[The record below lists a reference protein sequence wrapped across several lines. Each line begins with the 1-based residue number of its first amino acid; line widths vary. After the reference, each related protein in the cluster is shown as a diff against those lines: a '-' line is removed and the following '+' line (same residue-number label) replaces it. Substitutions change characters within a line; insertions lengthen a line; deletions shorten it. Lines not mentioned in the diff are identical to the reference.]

1 MSVAMS
7 VSVPSAVVTISGLGI
22 SGPLAVVSVS
32 TAIAV
37 SVAVTSIAVSS
48 AVVAIAGLGISGPLA
63 VVAVV
68 SVGVGAG
75 VTVTVSV
82 SVAVTVVAV
91 PGLSGSSGVGIS
103 LSLRL
108 GISRPLAV
116 VSTVSAIPV
125 IASPVSSI
133 AIATAVVT
141 ISGLGRHHSEEGDGE
156 SDQKFHVLSSS
167 FSTGLPM

>member
-1 MSVAMS
+1 MS

-32 TAIAV
+32 TA
-37 SVAVTSIAVSS
+37 IAVSS

-75 VTVTVSV
+75 VTVTV
-82 SVAVTVVAV
+82 VAVA
-91 PGLSGSSGVGIS
+91 GLSGSSGLGIS
-103 LSLRL
+103 LSLGL

-116 VSTVSAIPV
+116 VS
-125 IASPVSSI
+125 SPVSSI

-141 ISGLGRHHSEEGDGE
+141 IAGLGRHHSEEGDG
-156 SDQKFHVLSSS
+156 
-167 FSTGLPM
+167 

>member
-1 MSVAMS
+1 MSVSVAMS
-7 VSVPSAVVTISGLGI
+7 VVTISGLSI

-63 VVAVV
+63 VVSVV
-68 SVGVGAG
+68 SVGVGAS
-75 VTVTVSV
+75 VTVVAV

-91 PGLSGSSGVGIS
+91 AGLSGSSGLGIS

-108 GISRPLAV
+108 GISSPLAV

-167 FSTGLPM
+167 FSTGLPMYSA

>member
-22 SGPLAVVSVS
+22 SGPLAVVSTVS
-32 TAIAV
+32 VSMAV
-37 SVAVTSIAVSS
+37 TVAVTSIAVSS

-63 VVAVV
+63 VVAV
-68 SVGVGAG
+68 GVGAG
-75 VTVTVSV
+75 VTVTVV

-91 PGLSGSSGVGIS
+91 AGLSGSSGLGIS

-133 AIATAVVT
+133 AIA
-141 ISGLGRHHSEEGDGE
+141 
-156 SDQKFHVLSSS
+156 
-167 FSTGLPM
+167 

>member
-7 VSVPSAVVTISGLGI
+7 VVTISGLGI

-63 VVAVV
+63 VVSA
-68 SVGVGAG
+68 
-75 VTVTVSV
+75 V
-82 SVAVTVVAV
+82 SVAVA
-91 PGLSGSSGVGIS
+91 GLSGSSGLGIS

-116 VSTVSAIPV
+116 VST
-125 IASPVSSI
+125 VSSI

-167 FSTGLPM
+167 FSTGLLLHSHSHGRSNHI

>member
-22 SGPLAVVSVS
+22 SGPLAVVSTVS
-32 TAIAV
+32 VSMAV
-37 SVAVTSIAVSS
+37 TVAVTSIAVSS

-68 SVGVGAG
+68 SV
-75 VTVTVSV
+75 
-82 SVAVTVVAV
+82 AVTVVAIA
-91 PGLSGSSGVGIS
+91 GLSGSSGLGIS

-156 SDQKFHVLSSS
+156 SDQKFCSQ
-167 FSTGLPM
+167 

>member
-1 MSVAMS
+1 MS

-22 SGPLAVVSVS
+22 SGPLAVVSTVS
-32 TAIAV
+32 VSMAV
-37 SVAVTSIAVSS
+37 TVAVTSIAVSS

-68 SVGVGAG
+68 SVGVRAG
-75 VTVTVSV
+75 VTVTV
-82 SVAVTVVAV
+82 VAVA
-91 PGLSGSSGVGIS
+91 GLSGSSGLGIS

-156 SDQKFHVLSSS
+156 SDQKFHVLSS
-167 FSTGLPM
+167 

>member
-7 VSVPSAVVTISGLGI
+7 VSVPSAVVAISGLGI

-32 TAIAV
+32 TAMAV

-91 PGLSGSSGVGIS
+91 TGLSGSSGLGLS
-103 LSLRL
+103 LSPRL

-116 VSTVSAIPV
+116 VSTVSAIV
-125 IASPVSSI
+125 ASPVSSI

>member
-22 SGPLAVVSVS
+22 SGPLAVVSTVS
-32 TAIAV
+32 VSMAV
-37 SVAVTSIAVSS
+37 TVAVTSIAVSS

-63 VVAVV
+63 VVAV
-68 SVGVGAG
+68 
-75 VTVTVSV
+75 

-91 PGLSGSSGVGIS
+91 PGLSGSSGLGIS

-167 FSTGLPM
+167 FSTGLPC

>member
-7 VSVPSAVVTISGLGI
+7 VSVPSAVVAISGLGI

-63 VVAVV
+63 VVAV
-68 SVGVGAG
+68 A
-75 VTVTVSV
+75 
-82 SVAVTVVAV
+82 
-91 PGLSGSSGVGIS
+91 GLSGSSGLGIS

-116 VSTVSAIPV
+116 VSTVSAIV
-125 IASPVSSI
+125 ASPVSSI

>member
-1 MSVAMS
+1 MS

-75 VTVTVSV
+75 VTGGSV

-91 PGLSGSSGVGIS
+91 AGLSGSSGLGIS
-103 LSLRL
+103 LSLGL
-108 GISRPLAV
+108 SISRPLAVV

-125 IASPVSSI
+125 IASPVSS
-133 AIATAVVT
+133 IATAVVT

>member
-1 MSVAMS
+1 MSVSVAMS
-7 VSVPSAVVTISGLGI
+7 VVTISGLGI

-48 AVVAIAGLGISGPLA
+48 AIVAIAGLGISGPLA

-75 VTVTVSV
+75 VTVVAVT
-82 SVAVTVVAV
+82 VAVTVVAV
-91 PGLSGSSGVGIS
+91 PGLSGSSGLGIS

-116 VSTVSAIPV
+116 VSTVSAIV
-125 IASPVSSI
+125 ASPVSSI

-141 ISGLGRHHSEEGDGE
+141 IAGLGRHHSEEGDGE

-167 FSTGLPM
+167 FSTGLPMYFALIRL

>member
-1 MSVAMS
+1 MS

-63 VVAVV
+63 VVSVV

-91 PGLSGSSGVGIS
+91 AGLSGSSGLGIS
-103 LSLRL
+103 LSLGL

-133 AIATAVVT
+133 ATAVVT
-141 ISGLGRHHSEEGDGE
+141 ISGLGRHHSKEGDGE

-167 FSTGLPM
+167 FSTGLPMYSA

>member
-1 MSVAMS
+1 MS
-7 VSVPSAVVTISGLGI
+7 VVTISGLGI

-63 VVAVV
+63 VV
-68 SVGVGAG
+68 
-75 VTVTVSV
+75 SV

-91 PGLSGSSGVGIS
+91 AGLSGSSGLGIS

-133 AIATAVVT
+133 AVATAVVT

-156 SDQKFHVLSSS
+156 SDQ
-167 FSTGLPM
+167 